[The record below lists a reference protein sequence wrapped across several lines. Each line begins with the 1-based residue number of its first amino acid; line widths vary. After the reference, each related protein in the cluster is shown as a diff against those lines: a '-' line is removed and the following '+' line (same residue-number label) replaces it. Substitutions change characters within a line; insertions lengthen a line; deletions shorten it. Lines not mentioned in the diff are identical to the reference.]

1 MEQQGYIVEIVDK
14 KTAKLKMQRH
24 SACASCGKC
33 ATTSEKKDIVVEVDN
48 AIGAQVG
55 DKVKVN
61 METVNV
67 LKAAAI
73 VYTVPLIALLIG
85 TIATYFILNLSKIN
99 VDVEVVSGSVGIGL
113 MLLSF
118 VVLKLNDSKF
128 RESREYIPVVTEV
141 LIKQGCEINTIN

>member
-99 VDVEVVSGSVGIGL
+99 VDIEVVSGSVGIGL

-128 RESREYIPVVTEV
+128 SESREYIPVVTEV
-141 LIKQGCEINTIN
+141 LIKQGCEIKL

>member
-1 MEQQGYIVEIVDK
+1 MEQQGYIIEVIDK

-33 ATTSEKKDIVVEVDN
+33 ATTSEKKDIIVEVDN
-48 AIGAQVG
+48 TLGAKVG

-73 VYTVPLIALLIG
+73 VYIVPLVALLVGTIG
-85 TIATYFILNLSKIN
+85 TYFVLDLLKISIYVETISGAFGLVSMLISFLILI
-99 VDVEVVSGSVGIGL
+99 
-113 MLLSF
+113 
-118 VVLKLNDSKF
+118 
-128 RESREYIPVVTEV
+128 
-141 LIKQGCEINTIN
+141 

>member
-1 MEQQGYIVEIVDK
+1 MEQQGYIIEVIDK

-33 ATTSEKKDIVVEVDN
+33 ATTSEKKDIIVEVDN
-48 AIGAQVG
+48 TLGAQVG

-73 VYTVPLIALLIG
+73 VYIVPLVALLVGTIG
-85 TIATYFILNLSKIN
+85 TYFVLDLLKISIYVETISGAFGLVSMLISFLILK
-99 VDVEVVSGSVGIGL
+99 
-113 MLLSF
+113 
-118 VVLKLNDSKF
+118 KNDNKF
-128 RESREYIPVVTEV
+128 RDSREYIPIVTEV
-141 LIKQGCEINTIN
+141 VLKQGTDIKI